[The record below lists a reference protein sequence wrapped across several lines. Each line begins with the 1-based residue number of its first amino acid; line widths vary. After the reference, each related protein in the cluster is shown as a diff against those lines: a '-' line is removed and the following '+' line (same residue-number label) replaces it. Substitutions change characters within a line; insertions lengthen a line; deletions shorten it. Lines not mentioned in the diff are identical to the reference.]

1 MPVHGQNSRTADDFQ
16 KDPHMSI
23 MVFRASRPIHR
34 VDHGDQQQTEDSP
47 ECQNESVEAR
57 CEQANEETV
66 PHVV

>member
-1 MPVHGQNSRTADDFQ
+1 
-16 KDPHMSI
+16 MSI